1 MKTGDNRMKKKVMRV
16 MMMTMDTICLR
27 CTRNKRILA
36 WKSQD
41 SEIERQVIPQLDPD
55 SEDTLTGDEE
65 ASSEEELVQ
74 EEVALEERE
83 PDIQSPESQSENNS
97 ANEQYHRP
105 VRERRAPRVFTY
117 DQLGNPGCYSTVC
130 PSNAMYWY
138 LPTHYGTMQATHG
151 WPTPVQH
158 ANFQPVVFPGY

>member
-1 MKTGDNRMKKKVMRV
+1 MLSTQSPIASLPLGLRPKGQSPSDVLPARPNGSECGGKTVF
-16 MMMTMDTICLR
+16 
-27 CTRNKRILA
+27 
-36 WKSQD
+36 
-41 SEIERQVIPQLDPD
+41 ERQVIPQLDPD
-55 SEDTLTGDEE
+55 SEDTLTGGEE

-83 PDIQSPESQSENNS
+83 PDIQSPESQSENS
-97 ANEQYHRP
+97 ANEQYQRP

-151 WPTPVQH
+151 WPTPIQH
-158 ANFQPVVFPGY
+158 ANFQPAVPWY

>member
-1 MKTGDNRMKKKVMRV
+1 MKKKVMRV

-55 SEDTLTGDEE
+55 SEDTLTGGEE

-97 ANEQYHRP
+97 ANEQYQRP

-117 DQLGNPGCYSTVC
+117 DQLGNPGCYSTAC
-130 PSNAMYWY
+130 PSNAIYWY

-158 ANFQPVVFPGY
+158 ANFQPAVFPGY